1 MNGGPARRRR
11 EQQQEQTRQAVQEA
25 RLQQAGDAE
34 RLRAL
39 LHGADLPLVVDELE
53 RMNARQ
59 RVTAFRMLPRDSSV
73 RALQM
78 LEPAV
83 QAELVEALPDPHA
96 RGLVAGLEPDD
107 RARLLEGLP
116 EHLATRLMG
125 TLTPQERAA
134 TEAVLS
140 HAAETVGRW
149 STPRL
154 VSVPRDATVAEALEA
169 VRSDTGRAETV
180 YVVPVVDDDQRV
192 VGVVSLRRL
201 LATEP
206 ATPVREVMREPISVY
221 ASDDQ
226 EDAAR
231 AVRDHG
237 ALAVPVLDD
246 DHRLVGMFTV
256 DDAMRVLQIE
266 EAEDAARA
274 VGRERLSTPYL
285 TTSFL
290 KLARGRI
297 VWLLVLILAATL
309 TVNVLDFFEERL
321 QQVVSLALFIP
332 LLIGTGGNVG
342 AQASS
347 TMIRAIAVDDV
358 RPGDV
363 VRVVVKELATGLT
376 LGVALAVFAYLP
388 ARVFT
393 DSQVALVISLSLVVV
408 CALAATAG
416 GVIPLV
422 ARKIGVDPAVVS
434 APFITTFVDAT
445 GLVVYFLIAGAVLG
459 L

>member
-1 MNGGPARRRR
+1 MSRARRTR
-11 EQQQEQTRQAVQEA
+11 EQQQEQTRQAVREA
-25 RLQQAGDAE
+25 RLRRAGDAE
-34 RLRAL
+34 RLRAI

-53 RMNARQ
+53 RMNTRQ
-59 RVTAFRMLPRDSSV
+59 RATAFRMLPRDSSV

-83 QAELVEALPDPHA
+83 QAELVEALPDAQA
-96 RGLVAGLEPDD
+96 RLLVAELDPDD
-107 RARLLEGLP
+107 RARLLDGLP
-116 EHLATRLMG
+116 MDLSERLLRS
-125 TLTPQERAA
+125 LTPQEWEA
-134 TEAVLS
+134 TAAVLS
-140 HAAETVGRW
+140 HRPETVGRW

-154 VSVPRDATVAEALEA
+154 VSVSQEATVADALRA
-169 VRSDTGRAETV
+169 VRADTGDAETV
-180 YVVPVVDDDQRV
+180 YAVPVVDAEHRV

-201 LATEP
+201 LATDP
-206 ATPVREVMREPISVY
+206 GRPVHEVMREPISVY

-231 AVRDHG
+231 VVRDHG

-266 EAEDAARA
+266 EAEDEARA
-274 VGRERLSTPYL
+274 VGRERLDRPYL

-290 KLARGRI
+290 ALARGRI
-297 VWLLVLILAATL
+297 TWLLILIVAATL
-309 TVNVLDFFEERL
+309 TVNVLDHFEDQL

-332 LLIGTGGNVG
+332 LLIGTGGNIG
-342 AQASS
+342 AQAAS
-347 TMIRAIAVDDV
+347 TMIRALAIDDV

-363 VRVVVKELATGLT
+363 FRVMVKELTTGLT

-388 ARVFT
+388 AQFFT
-393 DSQVALVISLSLVVV
+393 ESRVALVISLSLVVV
-408 CALAATAG
+408 CGLAATAG

-422 ARKIGVDPAVVS
+422 ARRLGVDPAVVS

>member
-1 MNGGPARRRR
+1 MTSGRRRR
-11 EQQQEQTRQAVQEA
+11 EEQQERTRQVVREA
-25 RLQQAGDAE
+25 HRQRVGDAE
-34 RLRAL
+34 RLQAL

-53 RMNARQ
+53 RMNGRQ
-59 RVTAFRMLPRDSSV
+59 RVTAFRMLPRGSAV
-73 RALQM
+73 RVLQM

-83 QAELVEALPDPHA
+83 EAELVEALPDDLA
-96 RGLVAGLEPDD
+96 RQLVAELEPDD

-116 EHLATRLMG
+116 EELARRLMG
-125 TLTPQERAA
+125 ALTPEERQETAR
-134 TEAVLS
+134 VLAHEPES
-140 HAAETVGRW
+140 VGRW

-154 VSVPRDATVAEALEA
+154 VRVAQQATVAEALAA
-169 VRSDTGRAETV
+169 VRADTGRAETV
-180 YVVPVVDDDQRV
+180 YVVPVVDEDERV

-201 LATEP
+201 LATDP
-206 ATPVREVMREPISVY
+206 ASPVRAVMSEPISVY

-231 AVRDHG
+231 VVRDHG

-256 DDAMRVLQIE
+256 DDAMRVLQVE
-266 EAEDAARA
+266 EAEDEARA
-274 VGRERLSTPYL
+274 AGRERLSTPYL
-285 TTSFL
+285 TTSVL
-290 KLARGRI
+290 ELARGRI
-297 VWLLVLILAATL
+297 VWLLVLIVAATL

-321 QQVVSLALFIP
+321 QQVVALALFIP

-347 TMIRAIAVDDV
+347 TMIRALAVDDV
-358 RPGDV
+358 RPGDIF
-363 VRVVVKELATGLT
+363 RVVGKELATGLT
-376 LGVALAVFAYLP
+376 LGAALAVFAYLP
-388 ARVFT
+388 AVIFT
-393 DSQVALVISLSLVVV
+393 DAQVALVISLSLVVV

-422 ARKIGVDPAVVS
+422 ARKLGVDPAVVS

>member
-1 MNGGPARRRR
+1 MSRVPARRRR
-11 EQQQEQTRQAVQEA
+11 EHQQEQTRQAVREA
-25 RLQQAGDAE
+25 RRLQAGDAE
-34 RLRAL
+34 RLHAI

-59 RVTAFRMLPRDSSV
+59 RATAFRMLPRDSSV

-83 QAELVEALPDPHA
+83 QAELVEALPDAQA
-96 RGLVAGLEPDD
+96 RRLVAELDPDD
-107 RARLLEGLP
+107 RARLLDGLP
-116 EHLATRLMG
+116 ADLSQRLLQA
-125 TLTPQERAA
+125 LTPQEWEA
-134 TEAVLS
+134 TAAVLS
-140 HAAETVGRW
+140 HEPETVGRW

-154 VSVPRDATVAEALEA
+154 VSVSREATVADALRA
-169 VRSDTGRAETV
+169 VRADTGDAETV
-180 YVVPVVDDDQRV
+180 YVVPVVDAEQRV

-201 LATEP
+201 LATDP
-206 ATPVREVMREPISVY
+206 GTPVREVMREPITVY

-226 EDAAR
+226 EDGAR
-231 AVRDHG
+231 VVRDHG

-266 EAEDAARA
+266 EAEDEARA
-274 VGRERLSTPYL
+274 VGMERLSRPYL

-290 KLARGRI
+290 ALARGRI
-297 VWLLVLILAATL
+297 AWLLILIVAATL
-309 TVNVLDFFEERL
+309 TVNVLDYFEDRL
-321 QQVVSLALFIP
+321 TQVVSLALFIP

-342 AQASS
+342 AQAAS
-347 TMIRAIAVDDV
+347 TMIRALAVDDV

-363 VRVVVKELATGLT
+363 FRVLGKELATGLT
-376 LGVALAVFAYLP
+376 LGAALALFAYLP
-388 ARVFT
+388 AEFFT
-393 DSQVALVISLSLVVV
+393 ESRVALVISLSLIVV

-416 GVIPLV
+416 GIIPLI
-422 ARKIGVDPAVVS
+422 ARKLGVDPAVVS